1 MNLNCKPLLNNVVC
15 HKLNQKVNEFDQEID
30 MILSNKQKSKAL
42 IRLHGSA
49 GWSAPLMFAN
59 TEDRFSRVVA
69 QIMMTYHRKVKME
82 LK

>member
-1 MNLNCKPLLNNVVC
+1 MNLNCKPLLNHVVC
-15 HKLNQKVNEFDQEID
+15 HKLNQKVNEYDQELD
-30 MILSNKQKSKAL
+30 MILSNKRITKAL

-49 GWSAPLMFAN
+49 GWSVPLMFAN

-69 QIMMTYHRKVKME
+69 QIMMTYHHKVKKE